1 MVVGDSDF
9 ASDEYLQL
17 SRYLPF
23 YQGGAQ
29 MLFNAIS
36 WTMEDEALT
45 PVRSKAVSSRPIEIA
60 SEGTVT
66 VVKAINWFGVPLLF
80 IGFGLFRRQIRQ
92 TRRQG
97 QKL

>member
-9 ASDEYLQL
+9 ASDEYLQI

-23 YQGGAQ
+23 YGGGGQ

-36 WTMEDEALT
+36 WTLEDEALT
-45 PVRSKAVSSRPIEIA
+45 PVRGKTVTARPIEVASDGSVVAVKVINIA
-60 SEGTVT
+60 
-66 VVKAINWFGVPLLF
+66 GVPALF
-80 IGFGLFRRQIRQ
+80 IGFGILRYLGRRA
-92 TRRQG
+92 RRRG